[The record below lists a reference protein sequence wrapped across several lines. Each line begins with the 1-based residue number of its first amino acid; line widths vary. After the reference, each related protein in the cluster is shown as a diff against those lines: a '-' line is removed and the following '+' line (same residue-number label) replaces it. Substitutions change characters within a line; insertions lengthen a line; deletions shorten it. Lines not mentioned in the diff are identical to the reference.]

1 MSIAALLFFIRRL
14 GLTLP
19 LWLVAGWSAAEA
31 ALFFI
36 VADVPIR
43 LIAVRRGP
51 KAGGPARRRPPRPPA
66 RRRHPGRLVEGG
78 AGWGGGPAMWGGGPD
93 PGGRAGVDAALPGI
107 EPGLVAGASDRF
119 RKGMH
124 AVLAGSFGG
133 IPFKLF
139 AAEAG
144 RSHEWALLALAP
156 LLRLPRFLLVGVGVG
171 LVSNLLARWLSERVR
186 LVTLVACWSLF
197 YGWYWTAMAA

>member
-36 VADVPIR
+36 VADVPISW
-43 LIAVRRGP
+43 IAVRRGP
-51 KAGGPARRRPPRPPA
+51 KAAALAAVVAAVASVIGGIAAYWWAGHDPAGQTA
-66 RRRHPGRLVEGG
+66 LYAV
-78 AGWGGGPAMWGGGPD
+78 
-93 PGGRAGVDAALPGI
+93 LPGI
-107 EPGLVAGASDRF
+107 DPALVAEAADRF
-119 RKGMH
+119 HKGMH

-144 RSHEWALLALAP
+144 RSHQWVVLALAP

-171 LVSNLLARWLSERVR
+171 LVSNFLARWLSERSR
-186 LVTLVACWSLF
+186 LGILVAAWSTF
-197 YGWYWTAMAA
+197 YAWYWWAMA